1 MLSGNP
7 SIGLRDVS
15 AGLHSMAHG
24 ARVIN
29 DAANASYWQSIGGS
43 RGDSIVEN
51 KKQQD
56 AKLLEEAR
64 RQEEAKKA
72 KNLPD
77 NNQDVYWNK

>member
-1 MLSGNP
+1 MNEIKKFSCITSRKGQVVLLKKQAETKG
-7 SIGLRDVS
+7 
-15 AGLHSMAHG
+15 
-24 ARVIN
+24 
-29 DAANASYWQSIGGS
+29 QSIGGS

-64 RQEEAKKA
+64 RA

-77 NNQDVYWNK
+77 NNQDAWWNK